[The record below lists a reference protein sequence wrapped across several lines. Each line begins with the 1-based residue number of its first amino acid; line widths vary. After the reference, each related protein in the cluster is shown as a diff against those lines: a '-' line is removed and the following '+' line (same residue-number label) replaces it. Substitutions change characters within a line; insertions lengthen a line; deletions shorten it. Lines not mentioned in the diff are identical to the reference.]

1 MLHFTLEDVRFSLAQ
16 DDVRPVIL
24 ADTVGR
30 LSLDS
35 FRFPRVPGVV
45 NPLVTTNVGKLEMRN
60 TDLSR
65 E

>member
-1 MLHFTLEDVRFSLAQ
+1 M
-16 DDVRPVIL
+16 
-24 ADTVGR
+24 GR